1 IVWVISIP
9 DNICTSCDQGFPDL
23 ENTLSTCSH
32 CQGTLVADPDTF
44 DTWFSSGQWPLLTL
58 GYPDSKDFQEYYPT
72 DVMETGA
79 DLVFKWVPRMIMFGM
94 YLAKREPFKTVYFH
108 GMVNDEHNQ
117 KMSKSKGNVI
127 SPVELSDQFG
137 TDAMRMALITGNG
150 PGNNIPLSFP
160 KVEAFRNFANKL
172 WNMSRYVSL
181 SYNETTSGIPVA
193 NTLADRFILARLGE
207 VIEETTAFLDKYQF
221 SLASETLK
229 DFTWN
234 EFADWYIEIHKIEK
248 NDTVLQY
255 VFETLLKLWHP
266 FMPFVTEAIQQTFHP
281 EGSLLMI
288 AEWPK
293 RETKEDTEAVKR
305 FRSLIGLISEV
316 RSLRSL
322 YHIAPSE
329 ELEITATP
337 DTTTLLE
344 ENEAVFKKM
353 VRVSE
358 IHQSTDTPHQSA
370 LAQFETLSVFIHL
383 EGVIDI
389 EKEQARLKKEQE
401 FLEKYK
407 AGIESRLN
415 DTRFTDKA
423 PAHIIEQNKA
433 ALSET
438 EKKINE
444 LTKYQE
450 NLVA

>member
-1 IVWVISIP
+1 
-9 DNICTSCDQGFPDL
+9 
-23 ENTLSTCSH
+23 
-32 CQGTLVADPDTF
+32 
-44 DTWFSSGQWPLLTL
+44 
-58 GYPDSKDFQEYYPT
+58 
-72 DVMETGA
+72 
-79 DLVFKWVPRMIMFGM
+79 
-94 YLAKREPFKTVYFH
+94 
-108 GMVNDEHNQ
+108 
-117 KMSKSKGNVI
+117 
-127 SPVELSDQFG
+127 ELSDQFG

-181 SYNETTSGIPVA
+181 SYKETTSGIPQA

-358 IHQSTDTPHQSA
+358 IHQSADTPHQSA

-389 EKEQARLKKEQE
+389 GKEQARLKKEQE
-401 FLEKYK
+401 SLEKYK

-423 PAHIIEQNKA
+423 PAHIIEQNKS

-444 LTKYQE
+444 LAKYQE